1 MSALANLRNRID
13 MRRLHSCVQGLQ
25 HLSLEENDSN
35 TSSASAAGSAA
46 GSAAAA
52 GSGSAGPE
60 ERRRCIF
67 YDLETSIVA
76 GRGTTPRGFPFVVP
90 SGVPKDACIA
100 FPMKR
105 GMRRN
110 LIVEIGAVDVDKNG
124 TRTAFHR
131 FVDPRLDYLTLRETL
146 AVTGQSVSA
155 TLRFWQKLFY
165 EKNMIQL
172 PDRDASLEQR
182 LQQFDALFD
191 QNQFMPAKIALSH
204 FIAYV
209 MGTDGA
215 TANPFLVAHNG
226 ASFDAPII
234 RAHLYRLK
242 LPQFDKSWMVDSIPA
257 ARRAVPRLKSYSLG
271 KLHKKL
277 IGMPFQAHH
286 ATADALALMRV
297 CHALA
302 NIEGVPLYRLWC
314 KKNPPLTAIKGIG
327 PKTSKALRDHGI
339 YDVASLAE
347 LVRTHHECP
356 LKPLRHAWRSLRRKY
371 GRRQSV
377 RQAES
382 RRTSNHSTTV
392 FTTVLRSKSV

>member
-13 MRRLHSCVQGLQ
+13 MRRLHSCVQGLE
-25 HLSLEENDSN
+25 HLSLEENSN
-35 TSSASAAGSAA
+35 TSSGSAVGSAASAASAAGSR
-46 GSAAAA
+46 SAV
-52 GSGSAGPE
+52 SLISSLSSGPE

-76 GRGTTPRGFPFVVP
+76 ARGRTPRGFPFVVP
-90 SGVPKDACIA
+90 SNVPQDACIA
-100 FPMKR
+100 FPMRK

-124 TRTAFHR
+124 TRTTFHR
-131 FVDPRLDYLTLRETL
+131 FVDPRLDNLTLRETL
-146 AVTGQSVSA
+146 AVTGQSVLA

-182 LQQFDALFD
+182 LQVFDELFD
-191 QNQFMPAKIALSH
+191 QNQFMPAKIAMSH
-204 FIAYV
+204 FIAYA

-215 TANPFLVAHNG
+215 IANPFLVAHNG

-234 RAHLYRLK
+234 RAHLHRLK

-277 IGMPFQAHH
+277 IGVPFQAHH
-286 ATADALALMRV
+286 ASADALALMRV

-327 PKTSKALRDHGI
+327 PKTSKTLRENGI
-339 YDVASLAE
+339 YDVASLAK
-347 LVRTHHECP
+347 LVRTHAECP
-356 LKPLRHAWRSLRRKY
+356 LKPLRHVWKSLRRNY

-382 RRTSNHSTTV
+382 NHSS
-392 FTTVLRSKSV
+392 VLRSKSV

>member
-1 MSALANLRNRID
+1 
-13 MRRLHSCVQGLQ
+13 
-25 HLSLEENDSN
+25 
-35 TSSASAAGSAA
+35 
-46 GSAAAA
+46 
-52 GSGSAGPE
+52 
-60 ERRRCIF
+60 
-67 YDLETSIVA
+67 
-76 GRGTTPRGFPFVVP
+76 
-90 SGVPKDACIA
+90 
-100 FPMKR
+100 MKR

-131 FVDPRLDYLTLRETL
+131 FVDPRLDHLTLRQTL

-172 PDRDASLEQR
+172 PDQDASLEQR
-182 LQQFDALFD
+182 LQEFDALFD
-191 QNQFMPAKIALSH
+191 QNQFIPAKIALSH

-209 MGTDGA
+209 LGSIDGA

-234 RAHLYRLK
+234 RAHLHRLK

-277 IGMPFQAHH
+277 IGVPFQAHH
-286 ATADALALMRV
+286 ASADALALLRV

-302 NIEGVPLYRLWC
+302 NIEGVSLYRLWC

-327 PKTSKALRDHGI
+327 PKISKALRENGI
-339 YDVASLAE
+339 YDAESLAE
-347 LVRTHHECP
+347 LVQTHPECP
-356 LKPLRHAWRSLRRKY
+356 LKPLRHLWKNLRRKH
-371 GRRQSV
+371 GRRKSV

-382 RRTSNHSTTV
+382 RRTSNRLTTA